1 MNPDDPRARRT
12 RARLREAALTL
23 AADADP
29 GTLGV
34 AAIAR
39 TAGVNRATVYA
50 HYRDAD
56 ELLTDAMEDAL
67 SQAARAAAV
76 CPLDAPPD
84 RAPAPIRDLFEHVAA
99 NAALYRKM
107 LGPQGSPRFAA
118 RMRER
123 MIEELTPRL
132 TRDEGA
138 PDPTEPPAD
147 LHAAYLAGALTGVIA
162 HWTASASPTSAE
174 EAANMAWMLMAG
186 GIPSAD

>member
-1 MNPDDPRARRT
+1 MNPDDPRAQRT

-123 MIEELTPRL
+123 MTEELT
-132 TRDEGA
+132 TRFTRGERPSG
-138 PDPTEPPAD
+138 PTDTPAD
-147 LHAAYLAGALTGVIA
+147 LHAAYLAGALTGLIA
-162 HWTASASPTSAE
+162 HWTANTPALPAGRAADTAWRLVVGASTV
-174 EAANMAWMLMAG
+174 G
-186 GIPSAD
+186 